1 MPAEIT
7 AVANEPIKIQIKT
20 ADDWKIKQKQK
31 QKQNELMNKSK
42 IQSWRSKFN
51 EKI

>member
-31 QKQNELMNKSK
+31 QNELMNKSK